1 MTPSRQ
7 LQGEDL
13 VLSTDDKKTGL
24 DDSVET
30 PTEDTATAAGKRDAI
45 EDAEVIAEI
54 TPEGESPETD
64 TSADTPDDATDDATD
79 DIAETDDAV
88 TGVAATGDAEAED
101 APTDADAAPD
111 GVAYAPEETADI
123 AKAEDTED
131 ESEPAA
137 EAEPDPEPVTEPEPT
152 PIPTPTPV
160 AAAPSSSGAGVMST
174 VAGGALAAVL
184 GFGAAQFIDV
194 DWMGMSGLGRDPVAV
209 AIDTHTAE
217 LTALRER
224 LAEVEAAAIDT
235 SAVENAMTVIA
246 ADMTTR
252 FGSVANGM
260 TALND
265 QVGGLN
271 EAVTGTVVAA
281 QSTLEQTGSELTRVA
296 DGLGAIET
304 RLTGVGDHLAGVDER
319 LAEVDAR
326 LVEVEKRPLV
336 ESSDTAKAAFGVYE
350 RQLNELRA
358 TLEAQ
363 RADALKLEDSITEV
377 SATAAAQM
385 TAVSEQAEEQLLA
398 MRSQTEMELQAVRDE
413 AAAAIEAAEARAAE
427 AEAKADAR
435 AQLAVAQASLAQVEA
450 ALNAGIAYEV
460 ALPALASV
468 VEVPAVLSENGATGI
483 PTLLMLQ
490 ESYTPAA
497 RAALD
502 ASVKDTMGEDPTTRI
517 MAFLKTQTG
526 VRSLEAREGNDPDAV
541 LSRMTVAVEAGDL
554 AAALA
559 EVPNLPEAGQAA
571 LADWTDA
578 AQARL
583 DAEAALPELAASV
596 NNS

>member
-64 TSADTPDDATDDATD
+64 TPDDATDDATD

-88 TGVAATGDAEAED
+88 TEVAETGDAEAED

-123 AKAEDTED
+123 VKAEDTED
-131 ESEPAA
+131 EPAPAA
-137 EAEPDPEPVTEPEPT
+137 EAEPDPEPEPT

-224 LAEVEAAAIDT
+224 LAEVESAAIDT

-246 ADMTTR
+246 ADMTAR

-413 AAAAIEAAEARAAE
+413 ATAAIEAAEARAAE

-502 ASVKDTMGEDPTTRI
+502 ASVKDTMGEEPTTRF